1 MLIDI
6 HTHQVKKT
14 IPGETYIYSRYTD
27 FFVPVDCDYL
37 SMGIHP
43 WYTETDF
50 ERQLGELE
58 KAISKTNVIA
68 LGEAGID
75 RSRGL
80 PVEKQIKVF
89 IRQIEIAEKYSKP
102 VIIHCVR
109 AFPEVISIRKELK
122 PSVPMIIHG
131 FRGNKE
137 TAAALVRSNFYLSF
151 GAALI
156 DHENIQD
163 VFRTVP
169 DELLL
174 LETDDAHAIPLRLLY
189 EKAALLRSAD
199 PGIFQAQVLLNAEK
213 CFRVSF

>member
-1 MLIDI
+1 MYKRQ

-102 VIIHCVR
+102 VIILSLYTHLNGKKKIIYQ
-109 AFPEVISIRKELK
+109 APWMENGKHMGIIELALPIPSDMPHFIR
-122 PSVPMIIHG
+122 S
-131 FRGNKE
+131 
-137 TAAALVRSNFYLSF
+137 
-151 GAALI
+151 
-156 DHENIQD
+156 
-163 VFRTVP
+163 
-169 DELLL
+169 
-174 LETDDAHAIPLRLLY
+174 
-189 EKAALLRSAD
+189 
-199 PGIFQAQVLLNAEK
+199 
-213 CFRVSF
+213 